1 MVHTAQPGT
10 QLRRTLTAPKIVF
23 LVVAAAAPLTAMVGT
38 VPLAMGIGNGAGVPA
53 TFAFAGL
60 TLLCFSVGYAAM
72 SHHVV
77 STGGFYTYIG
87 RGLGRPAA
95 VGGGLV
101 ALIAYNA
108 ATIGLV
114 GAFGYFTNLVAGEH
128 GLHLPWEVWVA
139 IAVAVVAFLGYREI
153 DVSAKLLSVLMICEI
168 AILAILDVA
177 ILVQKGVHAAP
188 ATSFSAHTVF
198 SPGLGVALMFAFMS
212 FIGFESAA
220 LYGEETANPRRA
232 VPIATYASVVLI
244 AVYYAVTSW
253 LAVGGIGPDRVT
265 DVANAQ
271 LGDLFFG
278 LSDQY
283 LNGAA
288 TTVMQVLMCT
298 SLFAAVLSLHSAT
311 NRYTYVLGR
320 EGVLPRWLGRAHA
333 THGSPHRASLVQTA
347 ITVAVCALFALA
359 GLDPYT
365 NLATSMLG
373 LGTLGIVVLQA
384 AAALSVLGF
393 FARRTDRHW
402 WRTILAPLLGL
413 AGLLYA
419 AVLLVR
425 KFPLVTG
432 TDSAVVNALPWVMGL
447 VALAGIGYGL
457 WLRRNRPER
466 YAALAAEEP
475 ERVEHPDADADAD
488 AGVAPAPVGAG
499 ALADRPAA
507 P

>member
-1 MVHTAQPGT
+1 
-10 QLRRTLTAPKIVF
+10 
-23 LVVAAAAPLTAMVGT
+23 
-38 VPLAMGIGNGAGVPA
+38 
-53 TFAFAGL
+53 
-60 TLLCFSVGYAAM
+60 
-72 SHHVV
+72 
-77 STGGFYTYIG
+77 
-87 RGLGRPAA
+87 
-95 VGGGLV
+95 
-101 ALIAYNA
+101 
-108 ATIGLV
+108 
-114 GAFGYFTNLVAGEH
+114 
-128 GLHLPWEVWVA
+128 
-139 IAVAVVAFLGYREI
+139 
-153 DVSAKLLSVLMICEI
+153 
-168 AILAILDVA
+168 
-177 ILVQKGVHAAP
+177 
-188 ATSFSAHTVF
+188 
-198 SPGLGVALMFAFMS
+198 MS

-333 THGSPHRASLVQTA
+333 THGSPHRASLLQTGT
-347 ITVAVCALFALA
+347 TVAVCALFALA

-402 WRTILAPLLGL
+402 WRTVLAPLLGL

-419 AVLLVR
+419 AVLLVM

-432 TDSAVVNALPWVMGL
+432 TDSAVVNALPWAMGI

-488 AGVAPAPVGAG
+488 ADVAPAPVGAG